1 MRLSSR
7 LKAIAEFVS
16 DGEKIIDIG
25 CDHALLDIYLYQNR
39 KKVKIIA
46 SDIHEGAL
54 KQAEKNIKKYEVYR
68 NLKEEL
74 TNICCRVST
83 KSTLS
88 RKQVFDLFKL
98 MHEWLFH
105 RLFKKCEKA

>member
-54 KQAEKNIKKYEVYR
+54 KQAEKNIKKYELEKKIKL
-68 NLKEEL
+68 LK
-74 TNICCRVST
+74 
-83 KSTLS
+83 
-88 RKQVFDLFKL
+88 
-98 MHEWLFH
+98 
-105 RLFKKCEKA
+105 